1 MHQVVPY
8 NSAWLMLQSWPES
21 FRNVQPLLTLS
32 QPIHVLY
39 VMSERIRDYL
49 GGVNRHQGYYS
60 RDLFYVYPID
70 SCLIDR
76 KVMIFTTHNFLFSG
90 WECFLIAFNLLTV
103 FSNR

>member
-1 MHQVVPY
+1 MILQSVMHQVPY

-70 SCLIDR
+70 SRLIDR
-76 KVMIFTTHNFLFSG
+76 KVMIFTTHNFLFSS
-90 WECFLIAFNLLTV
+90 W
-103 FSNR
+103 

>member
-39 VMSERIRDYL
+39 VMSERIRDY
-49 GGVNRHQGYYS
+49 
-60 RDLFYVYPID
+60 F
-70 SCLIDR
+70 
-76 KVMIFTTHNFLFSG
+76 G
-90 WECFLIAFNLLTV
+90 WGKSTPGLLLTRP
-103 FSNR
+103 FLRISF